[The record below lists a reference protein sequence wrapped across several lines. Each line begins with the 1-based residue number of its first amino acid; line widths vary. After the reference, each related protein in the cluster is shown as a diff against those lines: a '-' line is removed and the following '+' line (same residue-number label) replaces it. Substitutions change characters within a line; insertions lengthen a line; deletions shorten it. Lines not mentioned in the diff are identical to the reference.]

1 MFGRDTNVVDLL
13 PKIIADA
20 YKLNINIYK
29 QNGLLTEIDQ
39 YTSRSS
45 TDRTVSVL
53 YTGDHY
59 DAIVHVW
66 KGKCSASFMMNF
78 SDDEDPWV
86 SSSIASTDVTMDAC
100 SNAHSD
106 DSLPDSEGLQVTS
119 GMCLF
124 REDRLPMSE
133 KEDFCFNYL
142 QGCKQSGSSFP
153 TRAFAE
159 EECEWVTKL
168 PGDINGFT
176 VYKIKTTEIEW
187 KCVTKDCW
195 YFTMA
200 SSKWKFFNGKR
211 KVGKCEGSFSCGF
224 GKCPFFEDNQTANK
238 VHFINR
244 GGKKFCF
251 SCERPAI
258 RTKCEARKL
267 VEFDTATKVA
277 TIFHIGWHSCNP
289 KQTAAQFDDYI
300 TECIEKFPSL
310 TAKSLKMKIVGQLM
324 EEEKFDEAE
333 KAAEMLGNKR
343 RVKQLR
349 SKALSAEFP
358 EGQTSFDAVGILKES
373 TDKRDKF
380 IIYKI
385 NNKNFNGQPDYVFK
399 SHKDMAK
406 VALSMDQNLEEEH
419 FMQEEPVYFD
429 GSHS

>member
-1 MFGRDTNVVDLL
+1 
-13 PKIIADA
+13 
-20 YKLNINIYK
+20 
-29 QNGLLTEIDQ
+29 
-39 YTSRSS
+39 
-45 TDRTVSVL
+45 
-53 YTGDHY
+53 
-59 DAIVHVW
+59 
-66 KGKCSASFMMNF
+66 MMNF

-187 KCVTKDCW
+187 KHVMKDHW

-224 GKCPFFEDNQTANK
+224 GKCPFFKDNHTANK
-238 VHFINR
+238 VH
-244 GGKKFCF
+244 
-251 SCERPAI
+251 
-258 RTKCEARKL
+258 
-267 VEFDTATKVA
+267 
-277 TIFHIGWHSCNP
+277 
-289 KQTAAQFDDYI
+289 
-300 TECIEKFPSL
+300 SL
-310 TAKSLKMKIVGQLM
+310 TV
-324 EEEKFDEAE
+324 EEKNSAFPVKDLQSEQS
-333 KAAEMLGNKR
+333 
-343 RVKQLR
+343 VKQGNWLSLTQQQRWQQFSTLDGIPATQSKQLHNLMNTSQNALR
-349 SKALSAEFP
+349 S
-358 EGQTSFDAVGILKES
+358 
-373 TDKRDKF
+373 
-380 IIYKI
+380 
-385 NNKNFNGQPDYVFK
+385 
-399 SHKDMAK
+399 SH
-406 VALSMDQNLEEEH
+406 L
-419 FMQEEPVYFD
+419 
-429 GSHS
+429 